1 MSVTFVTSTVLRAQ
15 DRASR
20 TFNKV
25 TASANRMSRAT
36 RQARK
41 AADAAS
47 KAGVRGATVVGLAVA
62 AASRTSLLVAKNF
75 QEARNAV
82 FARLPDATEDQLAQL
97 EQQAKSLGAVTSFS
111 ATEAANAQEN
121 FAAAGLKVNEILEAT
136 PRALSL
142 AAAEAM
148 GLGEAAGVITNTL
161 NQFGL
166 EVTESQRVVDV
177 LARGSSLARTDVRQ
191 LGEALVKAG
200 VSANNFSVPLEGTI
214 AAILSLQDAGIQPSV
229 AGNSLAKIIG
239 ILATPTGASLE
250 KLKELNLT
258 MSDFFDKAE
267 NGDIAFEGVA
277 NMLDM
282 LEKAGAT
289 NVDFNVLFGR
299 EFAAA
304 ALALRGQQET
314 LLSRQ
319 TELENSGGAAA
330 QAAATRLQGLPGVFA
345 SLSSAWESFN
355 IALEKSGALDFVV
368 EKIQELTKWLRDLVD
383 DPDRLKEFA
392 ETFKTIATNVA
403 LAVTA
408 VFALSKILNTL
419 ENVAKLTA
427 FLQSATG
434 IGVKAASATGTVA
447 KRVLTDSRTVN
458 AASVGT
464 TGAAVTG
471 TLGKVAAG
479 IGRGLPP
486 VAALAVLGEAVRS
499 SLNGAGLSPT
509 NRQKAI
515 TESERLRAQREADK
529 TAIRDRFESEFGSG
543 QVDVRIRVEGGITD
557 SDISSRGNVGTSLE
571 ILP

>member
-1 MSVTFVTSTVLRAQ
+1 MSVTFVTSTVIRARDQ
-15 DRASR
+15 ASGA
-20 TFNKV
+20 FNKV
-25 TASANRMSRAT
+25 SASANRMARAT
-36 RQARK
+36 RQARR
-41 AADAAS
+41 AADAAA
-47 KAGVRGATVVGLAVA
+47 KAGVRGATVVGLAVSA
-62 AASRTSLLVAKNF
+62 AAKTSLSVARTF

-82 FARLPDATEDQLAQL
+82 FARLPDATQDQLAQL
-97 EQQAKSLGAVTSFS
+97 EQQAKALGASTSFS
-111 ATEAANAQEN
+111 ASEAANAQEQ

-148 GLGEAAGVITNTL
+148 GLGEAAGIITQTL

-166 EVTESQRVVDV
+166 EVTEAQRVTDV
-177 LARGSSLARTDVRQ
+177 LARGSSLAKTDVRQ
-191 LGEALVKAG
+191 LGEALVKSG
-200 VSANNFSVPLEGTI
+200 VAAKNFSVPLEGTV

-250 KLKELNLT
+250 KLKELGLT
-258 MSDFFDKAE
+258 MSDFFDKTE
-267 NGDIAFEGVA
+267 DGDVAFEGVA
-277 NMLDM
+277 NMLDV
-282 LEKAGAT
+282 LEKAGAS
-289 NVDFNVLFGR
+289 NIDFNILFGR

-304 ALALRGQQET
+304 ALALRGEQET
-314 LLSRQ
+314 LLARQ

-330 QAAATRLQGLPGVFA
+330 QAAATRFKDLPGVFA
-345 SLSSAWESFN
+345 SMSSAW
-355 IALEKSGALDFVV
+355 V

-434 IGVKAASATGTVA
+434 IGVKAASATVA

-486 VAALAVLGEAVRS
+486 VAAL
-499 SLNGAGLSPT
+499 
-509 NRQKAI
+509 
-515 TESERLRAQREADK
+515 
-529 TAIRDRFESEFGSG
+529 GSG
-543 QVDVRIRVEGGITD
+543 PI
-557 SDISSRGNVGTSLE
+557 NLN
-571 ILP
+571 